1 MILLSRSQMKDLL
14 STTRVSVDIFHLHL
28 SYEEAIKS
36 TAIMIIVSA
45 LLTFSKIGC
54 IKKVRKGLLFTVNS
68 DCDVA

>member
-1 MILLSRSQMKDLL
+1 MSG
-14 STTRVSVDIFHLHL
+14 DIFHLHL